1 MPKFS
6 PIHFMDFILHQS
18 NNLELVLPMSCRER
32 TTIDPPPPPT
42 PSSPQKKK
50 TNETHLFFVNQLD
63 FIDHCHFG
71 A

>member
-18 NNLELVLPMSCRER
+18 NNLELVLPMSCREC
-32 TTIDPPPPPT
+32 TTIDHPPPPPT
-42 PSSPQKKK
+42 LFPSKQKGKK
-50 TNETHLFFVNQLD
+50 NHEKHLFFVN
-63 FIDHCHFG
+63 HCHFG